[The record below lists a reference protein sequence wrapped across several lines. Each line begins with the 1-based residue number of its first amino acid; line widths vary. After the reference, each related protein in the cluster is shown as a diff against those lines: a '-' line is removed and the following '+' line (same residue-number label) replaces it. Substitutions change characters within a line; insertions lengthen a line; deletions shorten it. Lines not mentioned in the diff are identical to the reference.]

1 MRMPFIDIDSMPA
14 QEVVPGCRLRTPY
27 GENLMLS
34 YLEMDAGAE
43 IPLHDHPHEQGGI
56 LLAGKLELTIGEETR
71 VVQPGAMF
79 LIPPNV
85 PHRAVAIDGPVRVMD
100 VFTPIREDYAELMAS
115 DNAREDGES
124 VDD

>member
-1 MRMPFIDIDSMPA
+1 MPFIDIDSMPA

-27 GENLMLS
+27 GKNLMLS